1 MKTFTAFLFALLFCS
16 NVVADNAGR
25 TKGVYDQEKLKKDI
39 VVYRKELE
47 KCDKNFDEMAHK
59 AYSTAEMVESS
70 DYLADC
76 CQALAEKIIDEQYS
90 KRAEDHKKALSAY
103 IQAAYDISNIIYQ
116 TADVCGA
123 NGCGSMYYVLSKD
136 IVATRVKITV
146 EEYIQFLQQS
156 LDNKK

>member
-1 MKTFTAFLFALLFCS
+1 
-16 NVVADNAGR
+16 
-25 TKGVYDQEKLKKDI
+25 
-39 VVYRKELE
+39 
-47 KCDKNFDEMAHK
+47 MAHK

-116 TADVCGA
+116 TADVCYPRCGTMFIVIGNNTAAHKARTIVEDYIRALDARA
-123 NGCGSMYYVLSKD
+123 NL
-136 IVATRVKITV
+136 
-146 EEYIQFLQQS
+146 
-156 LDNKK
+156 

>member
-1 MKTFTAFLFALLFCS
+1 MKTFTAFLFALLFCF
-16 NVVADNAGR
+16 NAFADNAD
-25 TKGVYDQEKLKKDI
+25 TTEDAYDWDKLRNDI
-39 VVYRKELE
+39 IIYQNELE
-47 KCDKNFDEMAHK
+47 KCDKNFEEMAHK

-116 TADVCGA
+116 TADVCYPRCGTMFIVIGNNTAAHKARTIVEDYIRALDALA
-123 NGCGSMYYVLSKD
+123 NL
-136 IVATRVKITV
+136 
-146 EEYIQFLQQS
+146 
-156 LDNKK
+156 

>member
-1 MKTFTAFLFALLFCS
+1 MQTDTTEDA
-16 NVVADNAGR
+16 
-25 TKGVYDQEKLKKDI
+25 YDWDKLRNDI
-39 VVYRKELE
+39 IIYQNELE
-47 KCDKNFDEMAHK
+47 KCDKNFEEMAHK

-116 TADVCGA
+116 TADVCYPRWGTMFIVIGNNTAAHKARTIVEDYIRALDALA
-123 NGCGSMYYVLSKD
+123 NL
-136 IVATRVKITV
+136 
-146 EEYIQFLQQS
+146 
-156 LDNKK
+156 

>member
-25 TKGVYDQEKLKKDI
+25 TKGAYDWDKLRNDI
-39 VVYRKELE
+39 IIYQNELE
-47 KCDKNFDEMAHK
+47 KCDKNFEEMAHK

-116 TADVCGA
+116 TADVCYPRCGTMFIVIGNNTAAHKARTIVEDYIRALDALA
-123 NGCGSMYYVLSKD
+123 NL
-136 IVATRVKITV
+136 
-146 EEYIQFLQQS
+146 
-156 LDNKK
+156 

>member
-1 MKTFTAFLFALLFCS
+1 MQTDTTEDA
-16 NVVADNAGR
+16 
-25 TKGVYDQEKLKKDI
+25 YDWDKLRNDI
-39 VVYRKELE
+39 IIYQNELE
-47 KCDKNFDEMAHK
+47 KCDKNFEEMAHK

-116 TADVCGA
+116 TANVCYPRCGTMFIVIGNNTAAHKARTIVEDYIRALDALA
-123 NGCGSMYYVLSKD
+123 NL
-136 IVATRVKITV
+136 
-146 EEYIQFLQQS
+146 
-156 LDNKK
+156 

>member
-1 MKTFTAFLFALLFCS
+1 MKTFTAFLFALLFCF
-16 NVVADNAGR
+16 NAFADNTDTTEGA
-25 TKGVYDQEKLKKDI
+25 YDWDKLRNDI
-39 VVYRKELE
+39 IIYQNELE
-47 KCDKNFDEMAHK
+47 KCDKNFEEMAHK

-116 TADVCGA
+116 TADVCYPRCGTMFIVIGNNTAAHKARTIVEDYIRALDALA
-123 NGCGSMYYVLSKD
+123 NL
-136 IVATRVKITV
+136 
-146 EEYIQFLQQS
+146 
-156 LDNKK
+156 

>member
-16 NVVADNAGR
+16 NAVADNADR

-59 AYSTAEMVESS
+59 AYSTAEMIESA
-70 DYLADC
+70 YTLADC

-116 TADVCGA
+116 TANVCYPR
-123 NGCGSMYYVLSKD
+123 CGTMF
-136 IVATRVKITV
+136 IVIGNNTAAHKARTIV
-146 EEYIQFLQQS
+146 EDYIRA
-156 LDNKK
+156 LDARTNL

>member
-1 MKTFTAFLFALLFCS
+1 MQTDATEDA
-16 NVVADNAGR
+16 
-25 TKGVYDQEKLKKDI
+25 YDWDKLRNDI
-39 VVYRKELE
+39 IIYQNELE
-47 KCDKNFDEMAHK
+47 KCDKYFEEMAHK

-116 TADVCGA
+116 TADVCYPRCGTMFIVIGNNTAAHKARTIVEDYIRALDALA
-123 NGCGSMYYVLSKD
+123 NL
-136 IVATRVKITV
+136 
-146 EEYIQFLQQS
+146 
-156 LDNKK
+156 

>member
-16 NVVADNAGR
+16 NAVADNAGR

-47 KCDKNFDEMAHK
+47 KCNKNFDEMAHK
-59 AYSTAEMVESS
+59 AYSTAEMVESA
-70 DYLADC
+70 YTLADC

-116 TADVCGA
+116 TADVCYPRCGTMFIVIGNNTAAHKARTIVEDYIRALDALA
-123 NGCGSMYYVLSKD
+123 NL
-136 IVATRVKITV
+136 
-146 EEYIQFLQQS
+146 
-156 LDNKK
+156 

>member
-1 MKTFTAFLFALLFCS
+1 MQTDTTEDA
-16 NVVADNAGR
+16 
-25 TKGVYDQEKLKKDI
+25 YDWDKLRNDI
-39 VVYRKELE
+39 IIYQNELE
-47 KCDKNFDEMAHK
+47 KCDKNFEEMAHK

-116 TADVCGA
+116 TADVCYPRCGTMFIVIGNNTAAHNARTIVEDYIRALDARA
-123 NGCGSMYYVLSKD
+123 NLCYHYNFSNL
-136 IVATRVKITV
+136 
-146 EEYIQFLQQS
+146 
-156 LDNKK
+156 

>member
-1 MKTFTAFLFALLFCS
+1 MQTDTTEDA
-16 NVVADNAGR
+16 
-25 TKGVYDQEKLKKDI
+25 YDWDKLRNDI
-39 VVYRKELE
+39 IIYQNELE
-47 KCDKNFDEMAHK
+47 KCDKNFEEMAHK

-116 TADVCGA
+116 TADVCFQDA
-123 NGCGSMYYVLSKD
+123 APCL
-136 IVATRVKITV
+136 
-146 EEYIQFLQQS
+146 L
-156 LDNKK
+156 

>member
-1 MKTFTAFLFALLFCS
+1 MQTDTTEDA
-16 NVVADNAGR
+16 
-25 TKGVYDQEKLKKDI
+25 YDCDKLRNDI
-39 VVYRKELE
+39 IIYQNELE
-47 KCDKNFDEMAHK
+47 KCDKNFEEMAHK

-116 TADVCGA
+116 TADVCYPRCGTMFIVIGNNTAAHKARTIVEDYIRALDALA
-123 NGCGSMYYVLSKD
+123 NL
-136 IVATRVKITV
+136 
-146 EEYIQFLQQS
+146 
-156 LDNKK
+156 

>member
-1 MKTFTAFLFALLFCS
+1 MQTDTTEDA
-16 NVVADNAGR
+16 
-25 TKGVYDQEKLKKDI
+25 YDWDKLRNDI
-39 VVYRKELE
+39 IIYQNELE

-116 TADVCGA
+116 TADVCYPRCGTMFIVIGNNTAAHKARTIVEDYIRALDALA
-123 NGCGSMYYVLSKD
+123 NL
-136 IVATRVKITV
+136 
-146 EEYIQFLQQS
+146 
-156 LDNKK
+156 

>member
-1 MKTFTAFLFALLFCS
+1 MQTDTTEDA
-16 NVVADNAGR
+16 
-25 TKGVYDQEKLKKDI
+25 YDWDKLRNDI
-39 VVYRKELE
+39 IIYQNELE
-47 KCDKNFDEMAHK
+47 KCDKNFEEMAHK

-116 TADVCGA
+116 TADVCYPRCGTMFIVVGNNTAAHKARTIVEDYIRALDALA
-123 NGCGSMYYVLSKD
+123 NL
-136 IVATRVKITV
+136 
-146 EEYIQFLQQS
+146 
-156 LDNKK
+156 

>member
-1 MKTFTAFLFALLFCS
+1 MQTDTTEDA
-16 NVVADNAGR
+16 
-25 TKGVYDQEKLKKDI
+25 YDWDKLRNDI
-39 VVYRKELE
+39 IIYQNELE
-47 KCDKNFDEMAHK
+47 KCDKNFEEMAHK

-116 TADVCGA
+116 TADVCYPRCGTMFIVIGNNTAAHKARTIVEDYIRALDALA
-123 NGCGSMYYVLSKD
+123 NL
-136 IVATRVKITV
+136 
-146 EEYIQFLQQS
+146 
-156 LDNKK
+156 

>member
-1 MKTFTAFLFALLFCS
+1 MQTGTTEDA
-16 NVVADNAGR
+16 
-25 TKGVYDQEKLKKDI
+25 YDWDKLRNDI
-39 VVYRKELE
+39 IIYQNELE
-47 KCDKNFDEMAHK
+47 KCDKNFEEMAHK

-116 TADVCGA
+116 TADVCYPRCGTMFIVIGNNTAAHKARTIVEDYIRALDALA
-123 NGCGSMYYVLSKD
+123 NL
-136 IVATRVKITV
+136 
-146 EEYIQFLQQS
+146 
-156 LDNKK
+156 